1 MGSNHGTGKLDILN
15 NPKIELFIGVVCIT
29 GFEIMVSIDIQVK
42 YSSII
47 HIIYQNE
54 EVFSNVL
61 KNICKYNSEG
71 FIITIIHA
79 DNEFKPLIDKVKVAL
94 DVTTN

>member
-1 MGSNHGTGKLDILN
+1 MTFKFQARHTKNNLN
-15 NPKIELFIGVVCIT
+15 IELCIEVVYINGIAFI
-29 GFEIMVSIDIQVK
+29 VSIDIQVK

-61 KNICKYNSEG
+61 KNISVS
-71 FIITIIHA
+71 IIQKDSSSLSFMQTM
-79 DNEFKPLIDKVKVAL
+79 NL
-94 DVTTN
+94 NR

>member
-61 KNICKYNSEG
+61 KNISVS
-71 FIITIIHA
+71 IIQKDSSSLSFMQTM
-79 DNEFKPLIDKVKVAL
+79 NL
-94 DVTTN
+94 NR